1 MKNTIAKVIGGA
13 MVATGTVAVG
23 AIVWKKRAREK
34 TLEKERELLT
44 VITEY
49 LNHLETCVSQDELS
63 VKELMELN
71 SQTSSIEER
80 VNSIG
85 LNVTMDLKKKE
96 MVLSYRSFHR
106 LSSDHDTDRFLS
118 LLRFHCWICKI
129 FHPSYCLHDHMV
141 LPDLGEKKRDT
152 EDLFGYLNGHHLCP
166 LCNQL
171 LSHHL

>member
-23 AIVWKKRAREK
+23 AIVWKKREREK

-49 LNHLETCVSQDELS
+49 LNHLESCVSQDELS
-63 VKELMELN
+63 VKELSSLS

-106 LSSDHDTDRFLS
+106 LSSDHDILCRVPASSPDPRTAAG
-118 LLRFHCWICKI
+118 
-129 FHPSYCLHDHMV
+129 HPGAERCGRPQSQ
-141 LPDLGEKKRDT
+141 G
-152 EDLFGYLNGHHLCP
+152 
-166 LCNQL
+166 
-171 LSHHL
+171 

>member
-23 AIVWKKRAREK
+23 AIVWKKREK

-71 SQTSSIEER
+71 SQTPSIEER

-96 MVLSYRSFHR
+96 MVTAVPEKTSTAVRDVILEFIVTSQEVSHLYEALIESRSKFHIE
-106 LSSDHDTDRFLS
+106 LELS
-118 LLRFHCWICKI
+118 LVLEQLKNLQDALERLDAHIK
-129 FHPSYCLHDHMV
+129 CL
-141 LPDLGEKKRDT
+141 
-152 EDLFGYLNGHHLCP
+152 
-166 LCNQL
+166 
-171 LSHHL
+171 S

>member
-13 MVATGTVAVG
+13 MVAGGTVAVG
-23 AIVWKKRAREK
+23 AIVRKKREREK

-49 LNHLETCVSQDELS
+49 LTHLEACVSQDELS

-71 SQTSSIEER
+71 SQTPSIEER

-96 MVLSYRSFHR
+96 MVTAMLQKPNTAVRDVILEFIVTSQEVSHLYEALQESRSKFHIE
-106 LSSDHDTDRFLS
+106 LELS
-118 LLRFHCWICKI
+118 LVLEEVKNLQDALERLDAHIK
-129 FHPSYCLHDHMV
+129 CL
-141 LPDLGEKKRDT
+141 
-152 EDLFGYLNGHHLCP
+152 
-166 LCNQL
+166 
-171 LSHHL
+171 S